1 MQYQNPPRRP
11 SSFDQRRNDSSF
23 DLISSSQQRCG
34 MQTLWP
40 CGTGVARA
48 ATARALCGTG
58 GANDSMRG
66 IRVNRVNSCE
76 DDVCGVEGRRKTLCE
91 MKRSPTMVLTN
102 ERSNTTINSDVD
114 SVGLSVGR
122 LLYVSWWGYRGLS
135 VRPSVGR
142 QSIDCFCPLR
152 SQCRR
157 IASYTPP
164 PLLLNG
170 GTNTQGAH

>member
-1 MQYQNPPRRP
+1 M
-11 SSFDQRRNDSSF
+11 
-23 DLISSSQQRCG
+23 
-34 MQTLWP
+34 
-40 CGTGVARA
+40 ARA

-76 DDVCGVEGRRKTLCE
+76 DDVCGVDGRRKTLCE
-91 MKRSPTMVLTN
+91 TKRSPTMVLTN

-142 QSIDCFCPLR
+142 QSINCFSRR
-152 SQCRR
+152 SIQNVEMHH
-157 IASYTPP
+157 ATVFWKSAV
-164 PLLLNG
+164 LEDLG
-170 GTNTQGAH
+170 FS